1 MKAAVLFSGGKDST
15 LALYEVL
22 KKGWEVKYLVTIEPE
37 SRESYM
43 FHHPNVGF
51 TKMQAESMGIPIMT
65 GKTPGLKEKEL
76 SDLERVLKKIKN
88 NIECL
93 VSGAIASNYQK
104 SRVDRICKKLGL
116 ESVAPL
122 WHMNPEELWKSA
134 TESGFE
140 IIITAVACEGLEKDW
155 LGRKIDKNNFEKLKS
170 LSKKYRFHLG
180 GEGGEFETFVL
191 NGPIFKKPLK
201 IVKSRTE
208 WDNKTKSGY
217 LVFEKILYN

>member
-104 SRVDRICKKLGL
+104 SRVDMICKKLGL

-122 WHMNPEELWKSA
+122 WQMDPEELWKSA
-134 TESGFE
+134 IERGFE
-140 IIITAVACEGLEKDW
+140 IIITAVACDGLEKDW
-155 LGRKIDKNNFEKLKS
+155 LGKKIDEKNFEKLKS